1 MIDVIVRLTVSC
13 YGCDRKPDISNLK
26 GEKISLAHGSVHHGG
41 ESIVQHLISQWPER
55 EYLC

>member
-1 MIDVIVRLTVSC
+1 VIVRLTVSC